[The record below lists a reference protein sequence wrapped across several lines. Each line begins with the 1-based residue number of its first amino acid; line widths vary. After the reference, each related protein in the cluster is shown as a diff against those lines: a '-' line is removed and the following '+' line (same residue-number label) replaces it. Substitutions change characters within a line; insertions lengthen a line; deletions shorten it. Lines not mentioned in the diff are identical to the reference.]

1 MRATPATEPCVLE
14 SLLEILYKSSL
25 TINVTR
31 VEQLMLFSDQY
42 VLYTDYNT
50 RISWRTPIQ
59 WINIL
64 QGPSEDLNSV
74 HQVSVSEYRNLS
86 LKNLSAT
93 DDHFCH

>member
-93 DDHFCH
+93 DDNFCH

>member
-59 WINIL
+59 WIKIL

-93 DDHFCH
+93 DDNFCH